1 MSKIMRGLTTH
12 MVNTQPSYKM
22 SNVYCW
28 TAHSTTC
35 GRLLAGEAKPPQAAA
50 IWVVKILPHD
60 VTIVACVPL
69 SLFPLEALL
78 CIESVA
84 AGALAALRS
93 MCFAT

>member
-1 MSKIMRGLTTH
+1 MGGLTTH

-28 TAHSTTC
+28 TAHSTNR
-35 GRLLAGEAKPPQAAA
+35 RLFAGEAKPPQVATVL
-50 IWVVKILPHD
+50 VVKILPHD
-60 VTIVACVPL
+60 VTIVACVTL

-84 AGALAALRS
+84 AGALAALCS